1 MNFGLVLAAPLAVQ
15 IHVATVL
22 PALVIGTWLILFS
35 VKGAMAHR
43 ILGVSYLVLMTVT
56 AISSL
61 FIHEINVGGLS
72 PIHLFI
78 PATLFGVLAGVSAA
92 RHGDIVRHKRAMLG
106 LYVGGLLIAG
116 VLTFAPGRLMHR
128 LFFG

>member
-1 MNFGLVLAAPLAVQ
+1 MNFGLILAAPIAVQ
-15 IHVATVL
+15 IHLATVL
-22 PALVIGTWLILFS
+22 PACVIGTWLILFS
-35 VKGAMAHR
+35 RKGAVPHR
-43 ILGVSYLVLMTVT
+43 ILGGTYLVLMVIT

-78 PATLFGVLAGVSAA
+78 PATLFGVAAGLSAA
-92 RHGDIVRHKRAMLG
+92 RQGDIVRHKRAMLG
-106 LYVGGLLIAG
+106 LYVGGFLIAG
-116 VLTFAPGRLMHR
+116 ALTFAPGRLMHR